1 MAQAES
7 TAARIATGEEIGS
20 YRSLSALAVLS
31 FVLGLLS
38 IISFAPSWFFVLV
51 FPPAAIV
58 LGILAFRQISA
69 APEVYTGAR
78 LARFGIVLAAICAVG
93 SIAAK
98 VQNSRRI
105 VSQGRIVADR
115 FVNKLRA
122 GDTEGAF
129 WLKVP
134 REGRASFLMRS
145 GVEVPNEV
153 KGQYVSFY
161 NDAVHFTQDLASGQ
175 AELEFD
181 RSEPPII
188 ERGIEYA
195 PFIYHLHSPKG
206 DTHVLV
212 LVASHY
218 ISESQ
223 QRSWY
228 IKEFRPGYEPQ
239 SFEGSK
245 GSSGHGHS
253 H

>member
-161 NDAVHFTQDLASGQ
+161 NDAVHFTQDLAS
-175 AELEFD
+175 
-181 RSEPPII
+181 II